1 MGSKTA
7 GSGGMPNP
15 QGDVPAFDLPPPSPQ
30 YQTDYL
36 MPPPVSQPMPQ
47 GGMPFG
53 GMPQFPGN
61 LQPTP
66 MPQGVMPQGM
76 SPGMFPGGTRRPPN
90 LIPGAQ
96 PMNPPPQMDNGDYLR
111 QLYQQ
116 ELGRAPDEEG
126 MNYWQQQLGGGMNR
140 DQIRQMFDQSEEG
153 RGYNQRTQVG
163 LPGMQPP
170 PVMNTGPR
178 PGMPIYS
185 GDGSIQTF
193 PGQQPG
199 YPGGAP
205 ILPAPS
211 GLGGGMPSEV
221 ADALRIALG
230 RRPMETEQDRLR
242 AGLTTDAVAADR
254 ARRGLPIY

>member
-30 YQTDYL
+30 YQPDYL
-36 MPPPVSQPMPQ
+36 MPPPMSQPMPQ
-47 GGMPFG
+47 GGVPFG

-153 RGYNQRTQVG
+153 QGYNQRAQTG
-163 LPGMQPP
+163 LPP
-170 PVMNTGPR
+170 TSR
-178 PGMPIYS
+178 
-185 GDGSIQTF
+185 
-193 PGQQPG
+193 
-199 YPGGAP
+199 
-205 ILPAPS
+205 
-211 GLGGGMPSEV
+211 LGGIMPPEV
-221 ADALRIALG
+221 VDALRIALT